1 MKILAIST
9 WFPFPPDNGS
19 KARAYN
25 LLRHLGTRHTLDFLA
40 LSQSKRDSEYLHEV
54 QRFCRRVAVFPE
66 PQFRPERIGSWLG
79 FLSPVPR
86 YFREHH
92 CPELE
97 ALSQQWA
104 YQECYEA
111 VVAVTLGSAPY
122 AAKLSSPFKLLDQ
135 HNVESQVIKR
145 RWRNEGSAFR
155 RLRLMP
161 TWMKA
166 ERFERAIAAKFDA
179 ITVVSECEQYL
190 MERLLRAGRGTEV
203 HVIPN
208 GIDPGLLDYQSRA
221 KEPAVLAFTGALS
234 YQPNLD
240 AAECLCRDIL
250 PAVRARF
257 PGTRVRITGRI
268 EGVNIHGLQG
278 IPGVEFTGY
287 VEDIRPVVAS
297 ASALVVPL
305 RQGGG
310 TRVKILEAM
319 ALGTP
324 VISTPM
330 GAEGLEVQDG
340 THVLLGE
347 TAADLAEQASRV
359 IGDFDFGNWI
369 AANAKEI
376 VREQYQW
383 PMIAQEFEGVITRNV
398 ERRLLED
405 AAAQRLRGSH

>member
-25 LLRHLGTRHTLDFLA
+25 LLHHLGTRHTLDLLA
-40 LSQSKRDSEYLHEV
+40 LSQSKRDSEYLREV
-54 QRFCRRVAVFPE
+54 QAFCRRVTVFPE
-66 PQFRPERIGSWLG
+66 PQFRLEKIGSWRG

-145 RWRNEGSAFR
+145 QWRNEESAFR
-155 RLRLMP
+155 RLRIMP

-166 ERFERAIAAKFDA
+166 ERFERAIAAKFHT
-179 ITVVSECEQYL
+179 ITVVSEPERYL
-190 MERLLRAGRGTEV
+190 MERLLKTGLGTEV

-208 GIDPGLLDYQSRA
+208 GADPGLLDYQPPA

-240 AAECLCRDIL
+240 AAECLCRHIL

-257 PGTRVRITGRI
+257 PNARVRITGRI
-268 EGVNIHGLQG
+268 EGVDVRDLSG
-278 IPGVEFTGY
+278 IAGVEFTGY

-359 IGDFDFGNWI
+359 IGDVDFGNWI

-376 VREQYQW
+376 VRDRYQW
-383 PMIAQEFEGVITRNV
+383 PVIAREFEGVIARNV
-398 ERRLLED
+398 ERRC
-405 AAAQRLRGSH
+405 AQRGTPQRLRGGH